1 MFEFMWTLAS
11 FIVALGILVA
21 VHEWGHFWVARR
33 CGVKVEKFSIGF
45 GKAFWRKT
53 DKHGTEFVL
62 AAIPIGGYVKML
74 DERVDDVA
82 EEDLPF
88 AFNRQHVLKR
98 IAIIAAG
105 PIVNFLFAI
114 VALFIMYLIGLQT
127 IKPVVGNIV
136 PESILSVSDLSADA
150 TLVQVGER
158 KVTDWEDI
166 NLELM
171 SHIGKNQLVI
181 KWIEN
186 NHPIAKTAKVDISDW
201 EFNPDSESPLTSL
214 GLVPFRPEVS
224 NTLGYV
230 QADSAAEE
238 IGLMAD
244 DKILRLDG
252 TSMQNWEQI
261 VSHVVARPE
270 QNIQIDVLRNGQ
282 NVRLQGIVG
291 SKELDSEDV
300 LVDGKASA
308 QKTIGYMGFTP
319 RYEAWPKGMVFI
331 HQYGLGQ
338 AFAKAMDKTWRL
350 MTLSIEMLGKLL
362 TGDVSVKNL
371 SGPIAI
377 AQGAGMSASSGLVYF
392 LSFLALISVNLGI
405 INLLPLPVLD
415 GGHLLY
421 YFVELLSGRPV
432 PDCVQEVGFK
442 IGGVLLLLLM
452 SVAIFNDIAR
462 L

>member
-1 MFEFMWTLAS
+1 MFEFIWSLAS

-53 DKHGTEFVL
+53 DKYGTEFVL
-62 AAIPIGGYVKML
+62 AAIPLGGYVKML

-114 VALFIMYLIGLQT
+114 VALFVMYLIGLQT
-127 IKPVVGNIV
+127 IKPVVGNIE
-136 PESILSVSDLSADA
+136 PESILSVSGITDNA
-150 TLVQVGER
+150 TLVQVGDR
-158 KVTDWEDI
+158 KVTDWEDV

-171 SHIGKNQLVI
+171 SHIGKEHLDI
-181 KWIEN
+181 MWTEN
-186 NHPIAKTAKVDISDW
+186 GHPIAKSAKIDISSWKFD
-201 EFNPDSESPLTSL
+201 PDLESPLGSL

-230 QADSAAEE
+230 QADSAAEK
-238 IGLMAD
+238 IGLLAD

-261 VSHVVARPE
+261 VSHVVARPG
-270 QNIQIDVLRNGQ
+270 QNIQIDVLRNNQ
-282 NVRLQGIVG
+282 NVRLQGVVG
-291 SKELDSEDV
+291 SKV
-300 LVDGKASA
+300 LGSKKAEN
-308 QKTIGYMGFTP
+308 KTVGYMGFTP
-319 RYEAWPKGMVFI
+319 RYEAWPEGMVFI

-338 AFAKAMDKTWRL
+338 ALSKAMDKTWRL

-432 PDCVQEVGFK
+432 PDSVQEVGFK
-442 IGGVLLLLLM
+442 IGGFLLLLLM